1 MSCSKNADILDPMKY
16 AIQFDQVEKSFGSLQ
31 VLKGISG
38 YVAAGEVL
46 SIIGSSGCGKSTLL
60 RCLNRLE
67 VIDQGRIVINDLEIS
82 RSNLTSHELK
92 QVRSRIGM
100 VFQQFNLFPHL
111 SVLDNLTLAPQQVLK
126 LPRRESVERA
136 RYYLQEVGLGDKID
150 VYPEQLSG
158 GQRQRVAIAR
168 SLCMEPQAMLFDEPT
183 SALDPELVGEV
194 LSVMHRLAERGMTMV
209 VVTHEI
215 QFAREVANRVM
226 FLDQGRVVE
235 EGIAREILTQP
246 KSDRLTTFLSRMRQ
260 AQIV

>member
-235 EGIAREILTQP
+235 EGIAREVLTQP

>member
-235 EGIAREILTQP
+235 EGIAREISTQP